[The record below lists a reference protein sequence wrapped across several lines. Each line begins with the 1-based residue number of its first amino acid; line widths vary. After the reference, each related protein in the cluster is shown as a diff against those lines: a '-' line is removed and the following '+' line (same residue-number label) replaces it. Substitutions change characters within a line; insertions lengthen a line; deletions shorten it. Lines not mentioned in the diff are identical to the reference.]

1 MSFTVEIPALLS
13 SVEVFTTNNR
23 GFTPEELT
31 EKALDKIIYV
41 GSQSH
46 PAIKDQAEAFRAQI
60 REVILFY
67 MRRAVESH
75 TTTVANKLR
84 QAGHPELIELI
95 K

>member
-1 MSFTVEIPALLS
+1 MSFTIDIPALLS
-13 SVEVFTTNNR
+13 SVEVITTNNR
-23 GFTPEELT
+23 GVTPEELT

-46 PAIKDQAEAFRAQI
+46 PAIRDQAEAFRAQI

-67 MRRAVESH
+67 MQRAVESH

-84 QAGHPELIELI
+84 QAGYPELIEII